1 MMTIMIMMMIIPH
14 LHDTT
19 GYQTG
24 LRTVFNEQ
32 PLFVQ
37 PVVKPGYTTG

>member
-1 MMTIMIMMMIIPH
+1 VIGLWIVVKNKSPFTRYNH

-24 LRTVFNEQ
+24 L
-32 PLFVQ
+32 
-37 PVVKPGYTTG
+37 TTDCIV